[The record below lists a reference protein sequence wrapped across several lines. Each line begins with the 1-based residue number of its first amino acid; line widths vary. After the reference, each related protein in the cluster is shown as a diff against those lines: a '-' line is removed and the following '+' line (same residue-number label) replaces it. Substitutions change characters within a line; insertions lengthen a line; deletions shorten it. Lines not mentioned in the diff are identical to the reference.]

1 MKLLEGIRVLDISTV
16 IAAPFAAG
24 LMADFGAEVIKVEMP
39 DGGDPFRRLGPYHEG
54 QAMRFACMGRNKKS
68 ITLDLRTEKGKE
80 IFLQLVE
87 KSDVVIENFRTG
99 TLDKWGIG
107 YEAMKLR
114 KQDIIL
120 SHVTG
125 YGQTGPYKKYSWFW
139 NNRRSAFSGMI
150 IYYGIPEIGL
160 RSARLFRLQIILQGY
175 IQLWVL

>member
-99 TLDKWGIG
+99 TLDK
-107 YEAMKLR
+107 ANRSL
-114 KQDIIL
+114 Q
-120 SHVTG
+120 
-125 YGQTGPYKKYSWFW
+125 KYSWFW
-139 NNRRSAFSGMI
+139 NAGDCFFRND
-150 IYYGIPEIGL
+150 IYYGIPRQASGQPVFF
-160 RSARLFRLQIILQGY
+160 AYRLYCRVIYSYGY
-175 IQLWVL
+175 YDGFISPGCPSWQRTGNRCKLI

>member
-68 ITLDLRTEKGKE
+68 ITLDLRMEKGKE

-99 TLDKWGIG
+99 TLDKW
-107 YEAMKLR
+107 ALVM
-114 KQDIIL
+114 
-120 SHVTG
+120 
-125 YGQTGPYKKYSWFW
+125 
-139 NNRRSAFSGMI
+139 RR
-150 IYYGIPEIGL
+150 
-160 RSARLFRLQIILQGY
+160 
-175 IQLWVL
+175 